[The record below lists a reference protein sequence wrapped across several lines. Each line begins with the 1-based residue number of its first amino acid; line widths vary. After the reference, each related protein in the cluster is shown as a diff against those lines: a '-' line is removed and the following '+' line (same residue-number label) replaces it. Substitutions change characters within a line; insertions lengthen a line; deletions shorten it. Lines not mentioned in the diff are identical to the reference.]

1 MASTDSDII
10 IQSRDLVNIRVHK
23 SALSSSSPF
32 FDDLF
37 LLPRWQPL
45 NSEIVNGL
53 PVVRLSEDT
62 EVLNSLLTVLYPIPS
77 LILETNLWHYL
88 PNVVWTVSGPVFVA
102 RSNPENFPRQLGQWA
117 FAYMLSQALEGSHLK
132 WRVRALHWIFR

>member
-1 MASTDSDII
+1 MANTDSDIV

-32 FDDLF
+32 FDELF

-62 EVLNSLLTVLYPIPS
+62 EVLNSLLTLLYPIPS
-77 LILETNLWHYL
+77 LILETNL
-88 PNVVWTVSGPVFVA
+88 
-102 RSNPENFPRQLGQWA
+102 
-117 FAYMLSQALEGSHLK
+117 
-132 WRVRALHWIFR
+132 